1 MMDKAIKVF
10 QIEFIILIFFVMA
23 NSCVEPPE
31 YDDGLLQNIP
41 AIINENDYFSF
52 TINAKNY
59 IINESWDLLF
69 EGDSTD
75 TLIISLVVKNFS
87 SLITDSTLIRLYNEN
102 NNIIS
107 NIHILGDVTEVSST
121 PLEMIENPKK
131 FEFLSNKLSG
141 FVDFQLIKQ

>member
-1 MMDKAIKVF
+1 MNKTIKVF
-10 QIEFIILIFFVMA
+10 QREFLIFIFLVIA

-59 IINESWDLLF
+59 IINDSWNLLF
-69 EGDSTD
+69 DADSTD
-75 TLIISLVVKNFS
+75 TLIISLVVKNLS

-107 NIHILGDVTEVSST
+107 NIPILGNMTEVSST

>member
-1 MMDKAIKVF
+1 MDKIIKVF
-10 QIEFIILIFFVMA
+10 YRRFIVLIFLVMA

-59 IINESWDLLF
+59 IINDSWDLLF

-75 TLIISLVVKNFS
+75 TLIISLVVKNLS

-107 NIHILGDVTEVSST
+107 NIHILGNVTEVSSA

-131 FEFLSNKLSG
+131 FEFLSNKLTG
-141 FVDFQLIKQ
+141 FIDFQLIKQ

>member
-1 MMDKAIKVF
+1 MDKAIKVF
-10 QIEFIILIFFVMA
+10 QREFIILIFLVMV

-52 TINAKNY
+52 TINAKDY
-59 IINESWDLLF
+59 IINESWGLLF

-107 NIHILGDVTEVSST
+107 NIHILGNVTEVSST
-121 PLEMIENPKK
+121 PIEMIENPKK
-131 FEFLSNKLSG
+131 FEFLSNKLTG
-141 FVDFQLIKQ
+141 FIDFQLIKQ

>member
-1 MMDKAIKVF
+1 MRKINTSLSTNLIVLAI
-10 QIEFIILIFFVMA
+10 IIIF

-31 YDDGLLQNIP
+31 YEDGLLENIP

-52 TINAKNY
+52 TINAKDHV
-59 IINESWDLLF
+59 INESWGLSF
-69 EGDSTD
+69 EADSTD
-75 TLIISLVVKNFS
+75 TLIISLVVKNFN
-87 SLITDSTLIRLYNEN
+87 SLVTDSTLIRLYNESN
-102 NNIIS
+102 NVIS
-107 NIHILGDVTEVSST
+107 NIPILGNVTEVSST

>member
-1 MMDKAIKVF
+1 MRKINNSLSANLIVLAI
-10 QIEFIILIFFVMA
+10 IIIF

-31 YDDGLLQNIP
+31 YEDGLLENIP

-52 TINAKNY
+52 TINAKDHV
-59 IINESWDLLF
+59 INESWGLSF
-69 EGDSTD
+69 EADSTD
-75 TLIISLVVKNFS
+75 TLIISLVVKNFN
-87 SLITDSTLIRLYNEN
+87 SLVTDSTFIRLYNEN
-102 NNIIS
+102 NNVIS
-107 NIHILGDVTEVSST
+107 NIPILGNVTEVSST

>member
-1 MMDKAIKVF
+1 MNKTIKVF
-10 QIEFIILIFFVMA
+10 QRDFIILIFLVMA

-87 SLITDSTLIRLYNEN
+87 SLITDSTLIKLYNEN

-107 NIHILGDVTEVSST
+107 NIHILGDVIEVSST

>member
-1 MMDKAIKVF
+1 MDKIIKVF
-10 QIEFIILIFFVMA
+10 YRRFIVLIFLVMA

-59 IINESWDLLF
+59 IINDSWDLLF

-107 NIHILGDVTEVSST
+107 NIHILGNVTEVSSA

-131 FEFLSNKLSG
+131 FEFLSNKLTG
-141 FVDFQLIKQ
+141 FIDFQLIKQ

>member
-1 MMDKAIKVF
+1 MDKTIKVF
-10 QIEFIILIFFVMA
+10 QKEFIILIFLVLA

-59 IINESWDLLF
+59 IINESWGLLF

-87 SLITDSTLIRLYNEN
+87 SLITDSTLIKLYNEN

-107 NIHILGDVTEVSST
+107 NIHILGDATEVSST
-121 PLEMIENPKK
+121 PLEMIESPKK
-131 FEFLSNKLSG
+131 FEFLSKKLSG

>member
-1 MMDKAIKVF
+1 MRKINNSLSANLIVFAI
-10 QIEFIILIFFVMA
+10 IIIF

-31 YDDGLLQNIP
+31 YEDGLLENIP

-52 TINAKNY
+52 TINAKDHV
-59 IINESWDLLF
+59 INESWGLLF
-69 EGDSTD
+69 DADSTD
-75 TLIISLVVKNFS
+75 TLIISLVVKNFN
-87 SLITDSTLIRLYNEN
+87 SLVTDSTFIRLYNEN
-102 NNIIS
+102 NNVIS
-107 NIHILGDVTEVSST
+107 NIPILGNVTEVSST

>member
-87 SLITDSTLIRLYNEN
+87 SLITDSTLIKLYNEN

-131 FEFLSNKLSG
+131 FEFLSKKLSG

>member
-1 MMDKAIKVF
+1 MDKTIKVF
-10 QIEFIILIFFVMA
+10 QREFIILIFLVMT
-23 NSCVEPPE
+23 NSCVDPPE

-69 EGDSTD
+69 DGDSTD
-75 TLIISLVVKNFS
+75 TLIISLVVKNLS
-87 SLITDSTLIRLYNEN
+87 SLITDSTIIRLYNEN

-107 NIHILGDVTEVSST
+107 NIHILGNVTEVSST

>member
-1 MMDKAIKVF
+1 MNKTIKVF
-10 QIEFIILIFFVMA
+10 QRDFIILIFLVMA

-52 TINAKNY
+52 TINAKNH

-107 NIHILGDVTEVSST
+107 NIHILGNVTEVSST
-121 PLEMIENPKK
+121 PIEMIENPKK
-131 FEFLSNKLSG
+131 FEFLSNKLTG
-141 FVDFQLIKQ
+141 FIDFQLIKQ

>member
-1 MMDKAIKVF
+1 MDKAIKVF
-10 QIEFIILIFFVMA
+10 QREFIILIFLVMT
-23 NSCVEPPE
+23 NSCVDPPE

-59 IINESWDLLF
+59 IINESWGLLF

-107 NIHILGDVTEVSST
+107 NIHILGNVTEVSST
-121 PLEMIENPKK
+121 PIEMIENPKK
-131 FEFLSNKLSG
+131 FEFLSNKLTG
-141 FVDFQLIKQ
+141 FIDFQLIKQ